1 MRRLI
6 VDCVSPSMRA
16 APPKLPA
23 IRDRRSVRAF
33 LDKPV
38 PAATIQEILEIAALS
53 PSSSNMQP
61 WRIYA
66 LSGPVLADLK
76 AQVRQSAACN
86 PRPNFRSTRLT

>member
-1 MRRLI
+1 MHS
-6 VDCVSPSMRA
+6 VTN
-16 APPKLPA
+16 A

-38 PAATIQEILEIAALS
+38 PAATIWEILELAALS

-66 LSGPVLADLK
+66 LSGPVLAELK
-76 AQVRQSAACN
+76 VGPGRTFDGSVRGEEAGRVEISI
-86 PRPNFRSTRLT
+86 